1 MTDFDEDLGG
11 EAVPGDLPYDASD
24 PVQVAEAKT
33 AEGRREKRLKQTLVG
48 ILSVKDGREWVWELL
63 SNTGMYQQSFVR
75 GEPESTAF
83 NEGKRSIGNLIL
95 AAIVAADPQAFVT
108 MMKEFGGKNG

>member
-1 MTDFDEDLGG
+1 VTDFEEPLDPQPE
-11 EAVPGDLPYDASD
+11 PGDLPYDASD

-48 ILSVKDGREWVWELL
+48 ILSVKDGREWIWELL

-83 NEGKRSIGNLIL
+83 NEGKRSIGNLVL
-95 AAIVAADPQAFVT
+95 TQIVSADPQAFVT
-108 MMKEFGGKNG
+108 MMREFGGKNG